1 VIKNHVV
8 NLPEFL
14 VVAAVDRGAANIIRS
29 IEILKAIIAQQAIV
43 GHTSS
48 WQEL

>member
-1 VIKNHVV
+1 VVKNHVV

-14 VVAAVDRGAANIIRS
+14 VVAAVYRRAANVVRS
-29 IEILKAIIAQQAIV
+29 IEVLKAIIAQQAIV